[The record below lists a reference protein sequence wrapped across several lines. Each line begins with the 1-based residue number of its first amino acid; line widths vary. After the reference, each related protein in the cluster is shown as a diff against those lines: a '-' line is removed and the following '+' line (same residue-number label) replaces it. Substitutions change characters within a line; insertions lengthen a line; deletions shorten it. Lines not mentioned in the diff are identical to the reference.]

1 MSIVNAML
9 LFDCHAAV
17 YPPERPYPLDRSIIR
32 LPCQVLFH
40 VKKHT
45 RSSTP
50 KEAYQSK
57 QSGNKVC
64 AGTNIYTLALNAV
77 LGDPPDASSCNSST
91 TPLSHITNIVIS
103 RKFHPLVSNQAD

>member
-17 YPPERPYPLDRSIIR
+17 YPPKRLYPFDRSIIR
-32 LPCQVLFH
+32 LPCQVLFYA
-40 VKKHT
+40 KKHT
-45 RSSTP
+45 HSPTP

-57 QSGNKVC
+57 QPGNNVC
-64 AGTNIYTLALNAV
+64 TGASIYTLVPNAV

-91 TPLSHITNIVIS
+91 APISHITNIVIS
-103 RKFHPLVSNQAD
+103 RKFHPLVSN